1 LLVRAGAR
9 FFLRL
14 RGSIRKRQ
22 RLVAVLALCAV
33 TLLVSTS
40 STHAQE
46 INLHYEPP
54 APPKTD
60 WARTLG
66 LGTAG
71 AVSAFVLHE
80 TGHVV
85 ANLLMGNVPKF
96 SGTRVFGFIPF
107 VVIRPRITCEGDHC
121 TKNNG
126 ETFGPGRNGVFFI
139 ATAGFHVQ
147 NVTDEVLLTLHPD
160 LMARDAP
167 FQKGM
172 LAFNV
177 FWSTMYAVGAYT
189 GLEDPHGDLAGA
201 ARRSGMHEAWLAT
214 VVLAPAVLDTY
225 RYFAPSSRWAPWVS
239 RASKA
244 ALFGLTFVF

>member
-1 LLVRAGAR
+1 MFGRRNARSFQLLT
-9 FFLRL
+9 
-14 RGSIRKRQ
+14 
-22 RLVAVLALCAV
+22 VLALCTAA
-33 TLLVSTS
+33 LLVCTS
-40 STHAQE
+40 SAHAQE
-46 INLHYEPP
+46 MSLRFEPP

-60 WARTLG
+60 WGRTIG

-80 TGHVV
+80 SGHVL
-85 ANLLMGNVPKF
+85 ANLMLGNVPKF
-96 SGTRVFGFIPF
+96 SGTLVWGFLPF
-107 VVIRPRITCEGDHC
+107 VVIRPRITCDGDHC
-121 TKNNG
+121 TKHNG
-126 ETFGPGRNGVFFI
+126 ETFRSGRNGTYFI

-147 NVTDEVLLTLHPD
+147 HVTDEVLLTLHPD

-177 FWSTMYAVGAYT
+177 FLSTIYAVGAFT

-201 ARRSGMHEAWLAT
+201 ARRSGIHEAWLAT

-225 RYFAPSSRWAPWVS
+225 RYFVPTSRWAPWAS
-239 RASKA
+239 RAAKA
-244 ALFGLTFVF
+244 TLFGLTFVF

>member
-1 LLVRAGAR
+1 MRT
-9 FFLRL
+9 
-14 RGSIRKRQ
+14 RQ
-22 RLVAVLALCAV
+22 RLVAVLALCVA
-33 TLLVSTS
+33 TRLFSAS
-40 STHAQE
+40 AAHAQE
-46 INLHYEPP
+46 LSLRVEPP
-54 APPKTD
+54 AQPQTN

-66 LGTAG
+66 LGAAG
-71 AVSAFVLHE
+71 ALSAFVLHE
-80 TGHVV
+80 SGHLV
-85 ANLLMGNVPKF
+85 ANLMLGNVPKF

-107 VVIRPRITCEGDHC
+107 VVILPRIGCAGDHC
-121 TKNNG
+121 TKHNG

-177 FWSTMYAVGAYT
+177 FLSTMYAVGAYT

-201 ARRSGMHEAWLAT
+201 ARRSGFHEAWLAT

-225 RYFAPSSRWAPWVS
+225 RYFVPSSRWAPWAS

-244 ALFGLTFVF
+244 TLFGLTFVF